1 MTQKDDE
8 EEEGIKVILV
18 GEAGTGKTSLIN
30 TAVGKKFVE
39 GTQISSMTCSFVKLT
54 KELDDTE
61 YTINLWDTIGQE
73 KYRSLTK
80 VFFKNSDIVIF
91 VFDISN
97 KQSFDDL
104 EYWFKTIEEEL
115 GDGPIKGLAANKQ
128 DLFEKQEVGDDDIK
142 KYARDKGIV
151 FEYTT
156 ATTPHDFDK
165 LLTQLL
171 KQYIKK
177 WAEIDKKKVIGKKL
191 VKEKV
196 GEKKKKRKFC

>member
-73 KYRSLTK
+73 RFRSLTK
-80 VFFKNSDIVIF
+80 VFFKNSEIVIF
-91 VFDISN
+91 VFDITS
-97 KQSFDDL
+97 KASFDSL
-104 EYWFKTIEEEL
+104 EFWYDTVEKEIGSE
-115 GDGPIKGLAANKQ
+115 PIKGLAANKQ
-128 DLFEKQEVGDDDIK
+128 DLFEYQKVDDDTIQMFANK
-142 KYARDKGIV
+142 KGIKYK
-151 FEYTT
+151 FTT
-156 ATTPHDFDK
+156 ATNPTNFSK
-165 LLTQLL
+165 LIEELL
-171 KQYIKK
+171 IEFLKNGISENRKK
-177 WAEIDKKKVIGKKL
+177 IIGKKL
-191 VKEKV
+191 TNKKVKN
-196 GEKKKKRKFC
+196 KKKCC

>member
-73 KYRSLTK
+73 RFRSLTK
-80 VFFKNSDIVIF
+80 VFFKNSEIVIF
-91 VFDISN
+91 VFDITS
-97 KQSFDDL
+97 KASFDSL
-104 EYWFKTIEEEL
+104 EFWYDTVEKEIGSE
-115 GDGPIKGLAANKQ
+115 PIKGLAANKQ
-128 DLFEKQEVGDDDIK
+128 DLFEKQEVEDDDIK
-142 KYARDKGIV
+142 KYARDKAIV